1 MKQSKCTCRR
11 SERSSGDLEEERET
25 NWQMKKGED
34 ELNGVSSPV
43 RKIIFVIIYLTGG
56 SILGNGSESNC

>member
-1 MKQSKCTCRR
+1 VRQSKCTCRR
-11 SERSSGDLEEERET
+11 SERRDLEEEKET
-25 NWQMKKGED
+25 NGQMKKGED
-34 ELNGVSSPV
+34 ELKGVSSPE

>member
-1 MKQSKCTCRR
+1 MRQSKCTCRR
-11 SERSSGDLEEERET
+11 SERRSGVLEEQRET
-25 NWQMKKGED
+25 NGQMKKGED
-34 ELNGVSSPV
+34 ELKGVSSPE